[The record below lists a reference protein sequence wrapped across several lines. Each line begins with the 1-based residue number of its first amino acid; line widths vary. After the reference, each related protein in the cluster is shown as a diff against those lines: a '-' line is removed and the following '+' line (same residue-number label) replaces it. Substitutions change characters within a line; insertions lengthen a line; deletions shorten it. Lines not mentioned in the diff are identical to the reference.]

1 MNTAKSITTD
11 TDLSVVPGNLNESAA
26 TDNYEIFGN
35 DGFGGYAA
43 IAQVKNIWSVDSN
56 DNQVSVPD
64 LLSQNFPGNGIF
76 SRKVFIGGLPPD
88 VSADSISLFFEQ
100 FGPNK
105 VDWPHRK
112 CTGGDTPPNGYAFVV
127 FISDRSVEYLV
138 QVRPWALSDQVYRVI
153 NELPLSDRYSVFI
166 GGVPRTTTA
175 LDADTKY
182 PKGAAQVVFDSRESY
197 LTAIAMR
204 LITLTTIDQVKEIEI
219 KPYLMDCTQCEMCNL
234 VNARHLCPEL
244 CCLIYLCESCWTE
257 VHKRRGLLHH
267 RPMTKT
273 KPGRAREAFPL
284 QQLLQQCILQ
294 ANLTSSHYQYFQ
306 RELMLVVSPLI
317 RYLCVNRIIHR
328 ALLVSASS
336 QERLSLS
343 YTCKVC
349 GARQGPKLFSKKA
362 YKEGIVIVTCDSCKN
377 HHLIADNLGWFPQS
391 KGSRNIEEILK
402 EKGEEI
408 KKGIELIDI
417 TKNMTQLYTS
427 HVSTSSLQKGLLA
440 FGSAITAFLN
450 PRRADMVATMAETTA
465 FRPILEKIRHRM
477 ESDIC
482 GRKILSRNRPRIT
495 NATIDL
501 SYLRTLPHGTLG
513 KEYTIFLETLNTTPD
528 ERPIV
533 KFVDDDDLCYIM
545 QRYREIHDFN
555 HLLLQMKTTLL
566 DEIAVK
572 YFEGLQLGLPMCLLG
587 GIFAGLR
594 LEPKRQRAFV
604 QRYLPCFIVEMLP
617 IRLSRTLLCQ
627 GHPLIIAPKKPAAVQ
642 QAKIN
647 SEITRTINEKN
658 EQLIKGRADKDI
670 GHSYCQMCSPRRL
683 VTFTC
688 QLYWEDGMI
697 ECAPGDENIF
707 DYIDQDVH
715 PEHHQPIFHLQ
726 NRPVEEKEEL

>member
-138 QVRPWALSDQVYRVI
+138 SRCTYKQGKLNIVLKSGTKDIKMVQVRPWALSDQVYRVI

-175 LDADTKY
+175 SELAMLLQQTIGDVVYVSLEVDADTKY

-273 KPGRAREAFPL
+273 KPGSPLRSISNCVTAFPFFNSPLDHLNNHNALRPNNHQPLCHCRAREAFPL

-294 ANLTSSHYQYFQ
+294 ANLTSS
-306 RELMLVVSPLI
+306 RSP
-317 RYLCVNRIIHR
+317 
-328 ALLVSASS
+328 
-336 QERLSLS
+336 
-343 YTCKVC
+343 
-349 GARQGPKLFSKKA
+349 
-362 YKEGIVIVTCDSCKN
+362 
-377 HHLIADNLGWFPQS
+377 
-391 KGSRNIEEILK
+391 
-402 EKGEEI
+402 
-408 KKGIELIDI
+408 
-417 TKNMTQLYTS
+417 
-427 HVSTSSLQKGLLA
+427 
-440 FGSAITAFLN
+440 
-450 PRRADMVATMAETTA
+450 
-465 FRPILEKIRHRM
+465 
-477 ESDIC
+477 
-482 GRKILSRNRPRIT
+482 
-495 NATIDL
+495 
-501 SYLRTLPHGTLG
+501 
-513 KEYTIFLETLNTTPD
+513 
-528 ERPIV
+528 
-533 KFVDDDDLCYIM
+533 
-545 QRYREIHDFN
+545 
-555 HLLLQMKTTLL
+555 
-566 DEIAVK
+566 
-572 YFEGLQLGLPMCLLG
+572 
-587 GIFAGLR
+587 
-594 LEPKRQRAFV
+594 
-604 QRYLPCFIVEMLP
+604 FI
-617 IRLSRTLLCQ
+617 
-627 GHPLIIAPKKPAAVQ
+627 
-642 QAKIN
+642 
-647 SEITRTINEKN
+647 
-658 EQLIKGRADKDI
+658 
-670 GHSYCQMCSPRRL
+670 
-683 VTFTC
+683 
-688 QLYWEDGMI
+688 
-697 ECAPGDENIF
+697 
-707 DYIDQDVH
+707 
-715 PEHHQPIFHLQ
+715 
-726 NRPVEEKEEL
+726 

>member
-1 MNTAKSITTD
+1 MDFTK
-11 TDLSVVPGNLNESAA
+11 
-26 TDNYEIFGN
+26 
-35 DGFGGYAA
+35 
-43 IAQVKNIWSVDSN
+43 Q
-56 DNQVSVPD
+56 
-64 LLSQNFPGNGIF
+64 QN
-76 SRKVFIGGLPPD
+76 
-88 VSADSISLFFEQ
+88 
-100 FGPNK
+100 
-105 VDWPHRK
+105 
-112 CTGGDTPPNGYAFVV
+112 
-127 FISDRSVEYLV
+127 
-138 QVRPWALSDQVYRVI
+138 
-153 NELPLSDRYSVFI
+153 
-166 GGVPRTTTA
+166 
-175 LDADTKY
+175 
-182 PKGAAQVVFDSRESY
+182 
-197 LTAIAMR
+197 
-204 LITLTTIDQVKEIEI
+204 
-219 KPYLMDCTQCEMCNL
+219 
-234 VNARHLCPEL
+234 
-244 CCLIYLCESCWTE
+244 
-257 VHKRRGLLHH
+257 
-267 RPMTKT
+267 
-273 KPGRAREAFPL
+273 
-284 QQLLQQCILQ
+284 
-294 ANLTSSHYQYFQ
+294 YQYFQ

-377 HHLIADNLGWFPQS
+377 HHLIADNLGCLSISPS
-391 KGSRNIEEILK
+391 KIPVR
-402 EKGEEI
+402 
-408 KKGIELIDI
+408 
-417 TKNMTQLYTS
+417 NMTQLYTS

-482 GRKILSRNRPRIT
+482 GRKILRNRPRIT

-604 QRYLPCFIVEMLP
+604 QRYLPWCIEQAMNSRLLITIDWENQFDKPISDLQKAYSITPFI
-617 IRLSRTLLCQ
+617 
-627 GHPLIIAPKKPAAVQ
+627 
-642 QAKIN
+642 
-647 SEITRTINEKN
+647 
-658 EQLIKGRADKDI
+658 
-670 GHSYCQMCSPRRL
+670 Y
-683 VTFTC
+683 
-688 QLYWEDGMI
+688 
-697 ECAPGDENIF
+697 
-707 DYIDQDVH
+707 
-715 PEHHQPIFHLQ
+715 
-726 NRPVEEKEEL
+726 